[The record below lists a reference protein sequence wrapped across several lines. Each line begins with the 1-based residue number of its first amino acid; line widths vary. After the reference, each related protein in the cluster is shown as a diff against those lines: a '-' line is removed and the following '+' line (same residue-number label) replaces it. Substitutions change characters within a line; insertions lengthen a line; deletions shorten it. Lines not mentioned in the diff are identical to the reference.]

1 MFVNYKINAHT
12 LLSATTA
19 TTINIPINIDYQ
31 IVDNSDL
38 IETKFVDTE
47 VQKAVNPI
55 LDYDKV
61 RYLPVDNNMVNIGN
75 VIYNVS
81 FLPNGFLQ
89 TPTYYSSIGF
99 NDQDIKFERSNF
111 TESFLSLQFYDSDN
125 ALTQTLMSEI
135 DIYSHLSPDSF
146 YSSGTSRSIG
156 IAGQVKPASQIPVRF
171 TLSNPL
177 LVKRG
182 FYEGYHIY
190 SYKDDI
196 SIGAPKVL
204 YMRASYF
211 NAKTGKSTNLSSVAT
226 PLSIDS
232 LVNKL
237 YTKYVLIRTSTGFYY
252 QVDNTYSSNITYT
265 ANAGNQNNQDVTI
278 NLYQIQVV

>member
-1 MFVNYKINAHT
+1 MLSFKINSST

-38 IETKFVDTE
+38 IERQFVDVE

-61 RYLPVDNNMVNIGN
+61 RYIPVDQNMRNIGN
-75 VIYNVS
+75 VIYNLS
-81 FLPNGFLQ
+81 FLVNGMPNN
-89 TPTYYSSIGF
+89 PTYYSGLGF

-111 TESFLSLQFYDSDN
+111 TQSFLSLQFYDTDN
-125 ALTQTLMSEI
+125 ALTQTLMSEL
-135 DIYSHLSPDSF
+135 DIYSHLNPDSF
-146 YSSGTSRSIG
+146 YSQGTPRSTG
-156 IAGQVKPASQIPVRF
+156 IPGQVKPAAQIPVRLV
-171 TLSNPL
+171 LSNPL
-177 LVKRG
+177 LVKKG

-196 SIGAPKVL
+196 EIGVPKNL
-204 YMRASYF
+204 YMRAVYF
-211 NAKTGKSTNLSSVAT
+211 NAKTGKSVNMTTVST
-226 PLSIDS
+226 PQTIDN

-252 QVDNTYSSNITYT
+252 QLDNTYSGNIGYT
-265 ANAGNQNNQDVTI
+265 ANASNQNNQDVTI
-278 NLYQIQVV
+278 NLFEIQVV